1 MGVNK
6 MIYDSRDLTTLSDE
20 MLKNID
26 KAVMAAAYKI
36 RDNMRQAFL
45 SNSSIYKHKTSNYSH
60 LAEGIEVGKLNNS
73 QVKIHSLGTK
83 DKYDTYK
90 TRFFVGGTIPRTQTK
105 RNGKNIKPYSKGYIQ
120 ANNAVDIGFSQA
132 ENTLTTFINNVL
144 EN

>member
-6 MIYDSRDLTTLSDE
+6 FIYDSKDLTTLSDDI
-20 MLKNID
+20 LKRID
-26 KAVMAAAYKI
+26 RAVIAAAYKV
-36 RDNMRQAFL
+36 RDDMRQVFI
-45 SNSSIYKHKTSNYSH
+45 SSSSLYKHKTGNLSH

-73 QVKIHSLGTK
+73 QVKIHSLGSK

-120 ANNAVDIGFSQA
+120 ANNAIDIGFSQA
-132 ENTLTTFINNVL
+132 EKTLNTFINNVL